1 MKKLSTQLV
10 TAAAILILFS
20 SAAYAQDSGATLFQS
35 RCQMC
40 HGADGKAD
48 TPTGKAFKV
57 PNLHDP
63 AVVKMSDAEITTVIT
78 KGKNKMPAFGTRLSS
93 PQIDSLVAY
102 IRTLQKQ

>member
-1 MKKLSTQLV
+1 MKLSTPLLT
-10 TAAAILILFS
+10 TAAMLILFS

-40 HGADGKAD
+40 HGADGKGD

-63 AVVKMSDAEITTVIT
+63 AVAKMSDADLTAVIT

-93 PQIDSLVAY
+93 PQIDSLVAF

>member
-1 MKKLSTQLV
+1 MKLSTRLL
-10 TAAAILILFS
+10 TSAAMLILFS
-20 SAAYAQDSGATLFQS
+20 TACYAQDSGATLFQS

-40 HGADGKAD
+40 HGADGKAA
-48 TPTGKAFKV
+48 TPTGKAFQV
-57 PNLHDP
+57 PNFHDP
-63 AVVKMSDAEITTVIT
+63 AVVKMSDADLAGIIS